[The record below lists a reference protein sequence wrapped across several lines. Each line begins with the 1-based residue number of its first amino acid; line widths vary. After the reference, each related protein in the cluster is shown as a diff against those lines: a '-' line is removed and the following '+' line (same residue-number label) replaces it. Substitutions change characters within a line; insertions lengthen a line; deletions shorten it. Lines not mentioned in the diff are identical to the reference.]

1 MRISSKIPGQRLLC
15 GSLQLVLVQKQ
26 EKNWKCLGGETQD
39 PDSITAMVEGFLQ
52 TGVDS
57 VVCMVRLGV
66 RGIAS
71 LEAAVGKGWS
81 GEEIEG
87 EECEDDDV
95 VGACGSH
102 CGHGVDGARR
112 LGFDVPARVLNCFDR
127 YSNEVPQI
135 LLHYQDMNRKC
146 SREELSRHMLLGGLS
161 CGHTANP
168 NFETAT
174 KNSESGNL
182 IWATDVKFWAGRF
195 SI

>member
-112 LGFDVPARVLNCFDR
+112 LGFDVPG
-127 YSNEVPQI
+127 
-135 LLHYQDMNRKC
+135 